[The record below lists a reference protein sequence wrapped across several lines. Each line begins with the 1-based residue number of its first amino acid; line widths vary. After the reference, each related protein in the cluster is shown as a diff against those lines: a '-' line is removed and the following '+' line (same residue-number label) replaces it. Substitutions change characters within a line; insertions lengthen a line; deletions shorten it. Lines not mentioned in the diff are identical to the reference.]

1 MGRSVVRNAWSSA
14 AYPGVMK
21 KRLVLIV
28 VLLGLVASACAA
40 GTGRYDAADPA
51 GFLSGI
57 WHGWIAPIALIWQ
70 IFDADVR
77 IYEPDNSGWWYDA
90 GFYFA
95 VISGFGS
102 LSLRRRKTKTSKPA
116 TSKP

>member
-1 MGRSVVRNAWSSA
+1 
-14 AYPGVMK
+14 MK
-21 KRLVLIV
+21 KRLIVLIV
-28 VLLGLVASACAA
+28 LLGAVASACAA
-40 GTGRYDAADPA
+40 GTGRYDLADPA

-57 WHGWIAPIALIWQ
+57 WHGWIAPITLIWQ

-77 IYEPDNSGWWYDA
+77 IYEPVNTGWWYDA

-102 LSLRRRKTKTSKPA
+102 LSLRRRKPKPAKPAKSKPA
-116 TSKP
+116 